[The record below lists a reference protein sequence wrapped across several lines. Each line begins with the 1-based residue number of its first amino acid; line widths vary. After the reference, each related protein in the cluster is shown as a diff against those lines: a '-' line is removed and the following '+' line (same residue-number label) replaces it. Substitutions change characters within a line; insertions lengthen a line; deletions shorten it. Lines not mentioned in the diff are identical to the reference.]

1 MKPQH
6 DLYPVQEAQAA
17 KIELAHPKELAA
29 CKNGVSAIRHTALNS
44 DLAQEEL
51 ARNIG
56 KAKKVLSRALNG
68 SAGLTIDTLIKLMR
82 ESNSVFLLEY
92 MCREM
97 GGEFR
102 FVSKEEL
109 EIRDL
114 KEKLAAAE
122 ARRAA

>member
-1 MKPQH
+1 MQK
-6 DLYPVQEAQAA
+6 DLYPVTIAQAR
-17 KIELAHPKELAA
+17 KIELHSPKELDA
-29 CKNGVSAIRHTALNS
+29 CKSAVQALRFTALNS

-51 ARNIG
+51 AKEIG

-68 SAGLTIDTLIKLMR
+68 SAGLPVDTLIKLMQKCD
-82 ESNSVFLLEY
+82 SVYLLEY
-92 MCREM
+92 MCHQM

-102 FVSKEEL
+102 FVSEEER

-114 KEKLAAAE
+114 KEKLAVAE